1 MYQKDK
7 RILKQLLW
15 IPVMTLVFFGAF
27 FLFTDSNQST
37 VEAASG
43 SQYPHFQKTVLDYY
57 DTVTN
62 SSGTFGEAKQDPDY
76 KGYRTIYYKT
86 GYTLDYIWDEDITT
100 WHENLLGNTVTRHH
114 YVYKTW

>member
-15 IPVMTLVFFGAF
+15 IPVMTLVLFGAF

-43 SQYPHFQKTVLDYY
+43 SQYPHFQETVLDYY
-57 DTVTN
+57 DTVN
-62 SSGTFGEAKQDPDY
+62 NCSGTIGEAIQEPQHKAY
-76 KGYRTIYYKT
+76 STNYYAAGYA
-86 GYTLDYIWDEDITT
+86 LDYIWDEYNTT
-100 WHENLLGNTVTRHH
+100 WHENLLGNTGTRQS
-114 YVYKTW
+114 YVSKTW